1 MSAFDAIVLA
11 GGEGRRLGGVVKAEV
26 ALAGRPMLDRVLGA
40 TTGARRVVV
49 VGPERLARP
58 GVTTVL
64 EDPPLG
70 GPVAGIDAG
79 LRALGDDGPGAVLVL
94 ACDVPL
100 ADRVVPVLLA
110 ALGEAAGDDAADG
123 TDDDGTDDDGTG
135 HGPVDGAVLVDGDG
149 RDQPLLAVYRRASL
163 ADALARRRADGGVH
177 GCSVRRLVA
186 DLRWAR
192 VTDPAG
198 AARDADT
205 WEAVAEL
212 EREISGGTP

>member
-26 ALAGRPMLDRVLGA
+26 GLAGRSMLDRVLGA

-49 VGPERLARP
+49 VGPDRLARQ

-100 ADRVVPVLLA
+100 ADRVVPALLA
-110 ALGEAAGDDAADG
+110 ALDEAAGGDAADG
-123 TDDDGTDDDGTG
+123 TGDGT
-135 HGPVDGAVLVDGDG
+135 VDGVVLVDDDG
-149 RDQPLLAVYRRASL
+149 RDQPLLAVYRRTSL
-163 ADALARRRADGGVH
+163 AGALARRRADGGVH

-192 VTDPAG
+192 VADPAG
-198 AARDADT
+198 GARDADT